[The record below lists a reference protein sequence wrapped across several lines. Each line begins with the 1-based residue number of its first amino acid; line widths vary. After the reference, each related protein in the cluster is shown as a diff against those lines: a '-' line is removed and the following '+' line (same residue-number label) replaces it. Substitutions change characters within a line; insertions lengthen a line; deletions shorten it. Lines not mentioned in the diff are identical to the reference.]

1 MANIRSILID
11 FCNSARYAN
20 GIRTM
25 NELEKNKTYIM
36 GNYMIRMNDKGILRI
51 TSDKGVILV
60 QPKADN
66 SIEIKYN

>member
-1 MANIRSILID
+1 MANIQHILID
-11 FCNSARYAN
+11 FCNMLRYTN
-20 GIRTM
+20 RIRTM
-25 NELEKNKTYIM
+25 NELEKNKTYII

>member
-1 MANIRSILID
+1 
-11 FCNSARYAN
+11 
-20 GIRTM
+20 M

-36 GNYMIRMNDKGILRI
+36 GNYMIRMNDKGIPRI

>member
-1 MANIRSILID
+1 
-11 FCNSARYAN
+11 
-20 GIRTM
+20 M
-25 NELEKNKTYIM
+25 NELEKNKTYVI

-66 SIEIKYN
+66 SIEIKYKSFNISQRINYEKIQSVVCRS

>member
-1 MANIRSILID
+1 
-11 FCNSARYAN
+11 
-20 GIRTM
+20 M
-25 NELEKNKTYIM
+25 NELEKNKTYVI
-36 GNYMIRMNDKGILRI
+36 GNYMIRMNDKGIL

>member
-1 MANIRSILID
+1 MANIQYILID
-11 FCNSARYAN
+11 FCNMLRYTN
-20 GIRTM
+20 RIRTM
-25 NELEKNKTYIM
+25 NELEKNKTYVI

>member
-1 MANIRSILID
+1 MTNIQYILID
-11 FCNSARYAN
+11 FCNMLRYTN
-20 GIRTM
+20 RIRTM
-25 NELEKNKTYIM
+25 NELEKNKTYVI

>member
-1 MANIRSILID
+1 
-11 FCNSARYAN
+11 
-20 GIRTM
+20 M
-25 NELEKNKTYIM
+25 NELEKNKTYVI

-66 SIEIKYN
+66 SIEISIIKIWRINYEKIQSVVCRS

>member
-1 MANIRSILID
+1 MTNIRSILID
-11 FCNSARYAN
+11 FCNSAQYAN

-25 NELEKNKTYIM
+25 NELEKNKTYVI

>member
-11 FCNSARYAN
+11 FCNSAQYAN

-25 NELEKNKTYIM
+25 NELEKNKTYII

-51 TSDKGVILV
+51 TSYKGVILV

>member
-1 MANIRSILID
+1 MVNIRSILID
-11 FCNSARYAN
+11 FCNSARYTN